1 MISCRSPH
9 SSQPLCT
16 EKAKQLIIRFLWI
29 KQTFSGEPGSFLIY
43 FIFFFSKETAWWTWT
58 FPLSWF
64 SGTALSVKS
73 FLTRVKPTEGKDFA
87 IYRRGVQG
95 EVGKQKKNN
104 KTKNKKRTNQKKKE
118 KEKKES
124 HLLFYCCMKKR
135 KTFHVNLWRWPQRG
149 QQLPP
154 CTVRPAGRGSTASEW
169 MKENKIVSD
178 LFKKSVKQITDSFFF

>member
-43 FIFFFSKETAWWTWT
+43 FYFFFPKRRPGELGLFLCRDLVELHWALNHFWPEWNQRREKILPSIEEAFKGRSGSK
-58 FPLSWF
+58 
-64 SGTALSVKS
+64 
-73 FLTRVKPTEGKDFA
+73 
-87 IYRRGVQG
+87 
-95 EVGKQKKNN
+95 KKKTNKK
-104 KTKNKKRTNQKKKE
+104 KTKTEKKKT
-118 KEKKES
+118 KKKKTTLGFFS
-124 HLLFYCCMKKR
+124 CMKKR

-178 LFKKSVKQITDSFFF
+178 LFKKSVKQITAW